1 MYHIANKGNVA
12 GVAPFG
18 DVCAETCRP
27 CDCTLFLPQMA
38 RLLAGSKGETALT
51 EETWKA
57 VMAMEHQR
65 EERVRVV

>member
-1 MYHIANKGNVA
+1 MT
-12 GVAPFG
+12 PS
-18 DVCAETCRP
+18 AEGALIGAAALP
-27 CDCTLFLPQMA
+27 LPQMA
-38 RLLAGSKGETALT
+38 RLLAGSKGETAMS